1 MALYLDINALSTSS
15 LSVIKT
21 DNGKPAYILTGR
33 HGLINGGFD
42 LNTLSGEPL
51 GSIRQKTVSVFP
63 RYDLYIANRKVASV
77 KKMFGVWHQFIFI
90 SDLNWVAMGNLLN
103 NHYQV
108 FHGVKTIFS
117 AEEIAPAIVKLT
129 IPNNRDI
136 PAAILLAAIL
146 DRFRHVGVADP
157 LKRYE
162 YGLDFPD

>member
-15 LSVIKT
+15 LSVVKT

-108 FHGVKTIFS
+108 FHRVKTIFS

>member
-1 MALYLDINALSTSS
+1 
-15 LSVIKT
+15 
-21 DNGKPAYILTGR
+21 
-33 HGLINGGFD
+33 
-42 LNTLSGEPL
+42 
-51 GSIRQKTVSVFP
+51 
-63 RYDLYIANRKVASV
+63 
-77 KKMFGVWHQFIFI
+77 
-90 SDLNWVAMGNLLN
+90 MGNLLN

-117 AEEIAPAIVKLT
+117 AEEVAPAIVKLT
-129 IPNNRDI
+129 IPSNQDI